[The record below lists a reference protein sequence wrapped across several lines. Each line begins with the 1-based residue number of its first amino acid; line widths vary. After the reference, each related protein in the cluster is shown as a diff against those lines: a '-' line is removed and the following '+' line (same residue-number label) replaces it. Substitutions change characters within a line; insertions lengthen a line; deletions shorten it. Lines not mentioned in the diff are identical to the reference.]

1 RNSWWEPRPTPDSR
15 LPEEDQMCKKVLG
28 SLTSVALAGVIFAT
42 LASAGGTPPSAA
54 ASSYEPVLDPSHFV
68 AVIDNPYF
76 PLPVGRTIV
85 YTGIKDGK
93 TQIDRVTVT
102 SDTKVLEGVTAT
114 AVHDV
119 ATHHRKLL
127 EKTTDW
133 YAEDDQGNVWYLG
146 ENTKAYNPDGTVHT
160 SAAWQSDVNDGEP
173 GVIMEA
179 NPQFPD

>member
-1 RNSWWEPRPTPDSR
+1 MNSPLDAPAPAGTGEASRPATIAPAATRMANRRPPLMIRDPTPSHQNAIGAFGFHPPLIGSMRNSWWEPRPTPDSR

-54 ASSYEPVLDPSHFV
+54 ASWYEPVLDPSHFV

-76 PLPVGRTIV
+76 PLPVGRTLV

-119 ATHHRKLL
+119 A
-127 EKTTDW
+127 
-133 YAEDDQGNVWYLG
+133 
-146 ENTKAYNPDGTVHT
+146 
-160 SAAWQSDVNDGEP
+160 
-173 GVIMEA
+173 
-179 NPQFPD
+179 